1 MNLATKKKVEGEKTA
16 EKVTFTKDKILSA
29 KKYKHRVDL
38 LGVLL
43 QDGKQYTFDEV
54 DALLDN
60 FFKKKGKVK

>member
-1 MNLATKKKVEGEKTA
+1 MLYEGVMNLAIKKKVEGEKTA

-60 FFKKKGKVK
+60 FF